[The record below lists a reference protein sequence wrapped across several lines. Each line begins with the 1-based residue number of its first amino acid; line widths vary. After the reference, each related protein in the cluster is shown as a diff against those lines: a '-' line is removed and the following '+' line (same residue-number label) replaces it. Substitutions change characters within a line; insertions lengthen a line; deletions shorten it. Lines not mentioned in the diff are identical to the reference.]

1 MICDLKKNGYMRV
14 FIKNQIID
22 TAKTWF
28 KDVHDI
34 PVRVVVPFI
43 IFCLSF
49 QWTHYLL
56 YICEGYMYQEFR
68 RHKTKNTQLIA
79 MNFIMII
86 LAENVFY
93 NKFSASIKFLNA
105 MHVKAKYFTIKY
117 SGANSATIYVYA
129 TSLSK
134 VVWLEY
140 YPLALNHIWCLET
153 HEENCLIPLL
163 IIWNKNWTC
172 ILCPEI
178 NRKTQEIPLSA

>member
-1 MICDLKKNGYMRV
+1 MFLSKIRLLTLQRLDLKTYTTSQCVSKSPSSSFV
-14 FIKNQIID
+14 FHFSEHITFYTFARGTCIKNI
-22 TAKTWF
+22 
-28 KDVHDI
+28 VDI
-34 PVRVVVPFI
+34 N
-43 IFCLSF
+43 
-49 QWTHYLL
+49 
-56 YICEGYMYQEFR
+56 
-68 RHKTKNTQLIA
+68 KKTQLIA

-86 LAENVFY
+86 LVENVFY
-93 NKFSASIKFLNA
+93 NKFSASIKILNA